1 MNVENYESMKTFN
14 LIEDDFRSEKQ
25 KHKEE
30 INQLKSFCKRKRKSD
45 SSYIH
50 QLEEKLERTK
60 SENKKEIVSIKSTAT
75 KDI

>member
-1 MNVENYESMKTFN
+1 MKTFN

-45 SSYIH
+45 FSYIH